1 VARSLLFFARRI
13 GGRPP
18 ARFNM
23 LAMDLAT
30 RDLSRDQH
38 ERGADGM
45 RLGPSAA
52 EAFDRPEQT
61 RNVTRGAGRLL
72 RALGYSVLNEFPL
85 PDGGRA
91 DLAALAKDGSIRIIE
106 VKSSLADF
114 RSDAKWARYRAFC
127 DRLYFAIPLD
137 LSEEAFPPDAGLIVA
152 DAHGAAL
159 RRDAP
164 IHRLAPA
171 TRRALLVRFGSLAAE
186 RLHAV
191 LNPRDGL

>member
-1 VARSLLFFARRI
+1 
-13 GGRPP
+13 
-18 ARFNM
+18 
-23 LAMDLAT
+23 
-30 RDLSRDQH
+30 
-38 ERGADGM
+38 M
-45 RLGPSAA
+45 RVEPSEA
-52 EAFDRPEQT
+52 EAFDRPVQT

-72 RALGYSVLNEFPL
+72 RALGYSVLGEFPL

-114 RSDAKWARYRAFC
+114 RSDGKWARYRAFC
-127 DRLYFAIPLD
+127 DRFYFAIPLD
-137 LSEEAFPPDAGLIVA
+137 LSEEAFPLDAGLIVA

-186 RLHAV
+186 RLHAA
-191 LNPRDGL
+191 LHPQEQL

>member
-1 VARSLLFFARRI
+1 
-13 GGRPP
+13 
-18 ARFNM
+18 
-23 LAMDLAT
+23 
-30 RDLSRDQH
+30 
-38 ERGADGM
+38 
-45 RLGPSAA
+45 
-52 EAFDRPEQT
+52 
-61 RNVTRGAGRLL
+61 
-72 RALGYSVLNEFPL
+72 
-85 PDGGRA
+85 
-91 DLAALAKDGSIRIIE
+91 
-106 VKSSLADF
+106 LADF

-186 RLHAV
+186 RLHAA